1 MPLLALAIT
10 DDASRSA
17 LLSTHPIQGQ
27 QCAEAPLD
35 PGGATKQLPTRRYLA
50 LEGGL
55 TAEPAWAV
63 ERRRRRP
70 QEHGW
75 ASQRAVARR
84 GGPGGPDAG
93 RAFVS
98 LSTSSASVRCPV
110 SGVRCPVSGAS
121 DQCPRLPV
129 HGTGVQCPVR
139 AFERPGV
146 RCPASGV
153 GVRCLF
159 VAASAVS
166 GRSEVLERG
175 VGRPPYGWD
184 GRGRRGRPLR
194 PCPARRLP
202 ESAPRLEAGAGGA
215 GPAEASVWAWPSSW
229 EVVGSVASSTAWP
242 IRIGRVHAR
251 IVRWWEP
258 VRSELASCGRLIS
271 MGRANR
277 SAGLAGRAQHQE
289 ANRTHPVSKAELN
302 SSSIYQTL
310 LNLFWPFSPATSSSL
325 RLQRPIIY
333 PHMPLSFVL
342 SSPQFQSSTHPHLRC
357 TAAAWWQREGRT
369 GWRCR

>member
-1 MPLLALAIT
+1 VRRGAARPRRSDQAAADETLSRAGRRPHRRACLGCRAPQAPSTRTRLGVPACG
-10 DDASRSA
+10 RSA
-17 LLSTHPIQGQ
+17 WWPRRSGCRPRLRQPVHVLGQ
-27 QCAEAPLD
+27 
-35 PGGATKQLPTRRYLA
+35 R
-50 LEGGL
+50 
-55 TAEPAWAV
+55 
-63 ERRRRRP
+63 
-70 QEHGW
+70 
-75 ASQRAVARR
+75 
-84 GGPGGPDAG
+84 
-93 RAFVS
+93 
-98 LSTSSASVRCPV
+98 PV

-357 TAAAWWQREGRT
+357 TAAASRAAGGFGR
-369 GWRCR
+369 WRCR

>member
-110 SGVRCPVSGAS
+110 SGVRCPVRATSVHACLSTG
-121 DQCPRLPV
+121 PV
-129 HGTGVQCPVR
+129 SS
-139 AFERPGV
+139 V
-146 RCPASGV
+146 RCGRLSVQVSAVRRPVWASGV
-153 GVRCLF
+153 CSLPRPLCPAEVRSWS
-159 VAASAVS
+159 AAWA
-166 GRSEVLERG
+166 GRRTAGMAG
-175 VGRPPYGWD
+175 VGVVAHCVHARLVVCLSRRLVSKLAQAVLGQPRRRFGP
-184 GRGRRGRPLR
+184 GRRRGRWLGQW
-194 PCPARRLP
+194 PAR
-202 ESAPRLEAGAGGA
+202 PR
-215 GPAEASVWAWPSSW
+215 
-229 EVVGSVASSTAWP
+229 
-242 IRIGRVHAR
+242 GR
-251 IVRWWEP
+251 
-258 VRSELASCGRLIS
+258 SG
-271 MGRANR
+271 
-277 SAGLAGRAQHQE
+277 
-289 ANRTHPVSKAELN
+289 
-302 SSSIYQTL
+302 
-310 LNLFWPFSPATSSSL
+310 
-325 RLQRPIIY
+325 
-333 PHMPLSFVL
+333 
-342 SSPQFQSSTHPHLRC
+342 
-357 TAAAWWQREGRT
+357 
-369 GWRCR
+369 